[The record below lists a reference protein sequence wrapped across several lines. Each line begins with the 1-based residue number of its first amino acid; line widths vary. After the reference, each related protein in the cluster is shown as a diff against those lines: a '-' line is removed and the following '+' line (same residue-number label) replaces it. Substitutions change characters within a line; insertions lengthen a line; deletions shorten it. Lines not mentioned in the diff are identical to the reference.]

1 VSGDAASKK
10 SLVVSKGCCLWMSV
24 LPVLK
29 PDYTIASE
37 EITQVRYQLLSV
49 QVVKQA
55 VTWTPG

>member
-1 VSGDAASKK
+1 
-10 SLVVSKGCCLWMSV
+10 MSV
-24 LPVLK
+24 LQVLK
-29 PDYTIASE
+29 PDYTIAYE